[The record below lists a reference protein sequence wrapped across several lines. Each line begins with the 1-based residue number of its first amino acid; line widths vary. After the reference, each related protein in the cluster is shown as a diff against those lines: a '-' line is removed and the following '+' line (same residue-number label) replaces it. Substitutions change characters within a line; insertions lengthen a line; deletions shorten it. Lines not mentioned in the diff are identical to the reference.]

1 MITVKMDVNQC
12 YQVVLETV
20 KDAFFPNSVNPAV
33 GDIGFFHG
41 FEIVN
46 GHNDNVCD
54 GISDFTL
61 SRYIE
66 KKMVSGS
73 VRLHLLMA
81 EEASLPDDQN
91 GDEHKDDPDYLPD
104 LPCLR
109 NGSHNGTLYVAA
121 SPSGKV
127 LIKEN
132 LLIVWSLKM
141 KSRCYPEKNGI
152 KLVLVSNEAEFL
164 VEQHSQNPQKS
175 SLGNLFYECLNIC
188 LSASFKASLV
198 TIVQAEM

>member
-1 MITVKMDVNQC
+1 MSTQPW
-12 YQVVLETV
+12 ET
-20 KDAFFPNSVNPAV
+20 S
-33 GDIGFFHG
+33 GFFHG

-46 GHNDNVCD
+46 CHNDNVCD

-109 NGSHNGTLYVAA
+109 NGSHNGTSYVAA
-121 SPSGKV
+121 SPSGEV

-132 LLIVWSLKM
+132 
-141 KSRCYPEKNGI
+141 
-152 KLVLVSNEAEFL
+152 FL
-164 VEQHSQNPQKS
+164 MPPSTMSTPSAGEPFPGPSTEHVERPPSTR
-175 SLGNLFYECLNIC
+175 
-188 LSASFKASLV
+188 SASQPYPRPS
-198 TIVQAEM
+198 TISDAYRRHL

>member
-1 MITVKMDVNQC
+1 M
-12 YQVVLETV
+12 
-20 KDAFFPNSVNPAV
+20 
-33 GDIGFFHG
+33 
-41 FEIVN
+41 N

-91 GDEHKDDPDYLPD
+91 GDKHKDDPDYLPD

-109 NGSHNGTLYVAA
+109 NGSHNGTLYVAMQWTQSSQVSEGRTRYGERTGGGA
-121 SPSGKV
+121 SAGRPVGMHGEQQKLDTSAPPLEPCLMFLTKGV
-127 LIKEN
+127 CTFGG
-132 LLIVWSLKM
+132 
-141 KSRCYPEKNGI
+141 RCRY
-152 KLVLVSNEAEFL
+152 S
-164 VEQHSQNPQKS
+164 HDSQ
-175 SLGNLFYECLNIC
+175 L
-188 LSASFKASLV
+188 
-198 TIVQAEM
+198 

>member
-1 MITVKMDVNQC
+1 M
-12 YQVVLETV
+12 
-20 KDAFFPNSVNPAV
+20 
-33 GDIGFFHG
+33 
-41 FEIVN
+41 N

-91 GDEHKDDPDYLPD
+91 GDKHKDDPDYLPD
-104 LPCLR
+104 LPCLS

-121 SPSGKV
+121 SPSGEV

-132 LLIVWSLKM
+132 LLMPPSTMSIPSGPDGALRPEAWKRLLPPDDKDYRFIISGVEHGFKITNKDTRQAHSIPTTSQPEYTELPLKH
-141 KSRCYPEKNGI
+141 R
-152 KLVLVSNEAEFL
+152 
-164 VEQHSQNPQKS
+164 
-175 SLGNLFYECLNIC
+175 
-188 LSASFKASLV
+188 
-198 TIVQAEM
+198 